1 METGL
6 LFFSPAS
13 HGAAAFRTVN
23 QVPTSILSSS
33 DVGSAI
39 TPAGP
44 AWGPAEKNVFTVQKA
59 STSKTGNVCRP
70 VVRASTRRRCLAYPT
85 KCVEDV
91 MKTA

>member
-33 DVGSAI
+33 DVGNAI

-44 AWGPAEKNVFTVQKA
+44 AWVSCQGVALIGHLWVPGFITE
-59 STSKTGNVCRP
+59 
-70 VVRASTRRRCLAYPT
+70 
-85 KCVEDV
+85 
-91 MKTA
+91 